1 MPVRTYCFYERR
13 DVYRLLRDSNGGW
26 RLRGTDE
33 AFARKLFEQ
42 HGVLDF
48 SRAYYENDRIRI
60 VDGILK
66 DYEASILR
74 VNRRAQTA
82 QIRVDICGRE
92 TLIWLGFEW
101 MNSNEG
107 GEIAARLHDKE
118 NGNAQTPV

>member
-1 MPVRTYCFYERR
+1 M
-13 DVYRLLRDSNGGW
+13 
-26 RLRGTDE
+26 RGTDE

-48 SRAYYENDRIRI
+48 SRGYYKNDRIRI